1 MSRLIDADDPKLR
14 GKLKFIREAEGQIYG
29 RASWCFSAKCEAA
42 IDDAPTV
49 DAVPVRR
56 GKWLKEDRGHV
67 EYSAVC
73 DKCGYDTFWCEK
85 SNFCPHC
92 GADMREDDDNG

>member
-1 MSRLIDADDPKLR
+1 MMSDLMSKGELFNKLATVQTL
-14 GKLKFIREAEGQIYG
+14 GEAYG
-29 RASWCFSAKCEAA
+29 VIQEM
-42 IDDAPTV
+42 PTV

-92 GADMREDDDNG
+92 GADMREDGDNG